1 LLPGSFLLLTASLV
15 AGCADL
21 FLFHLLETFTV
32 LLSVCDKERVDLF
45 GEASSLGGIRLS
57 LLDDLK
63 IVVEDCHERIPP
75 MVF

>member
-1 LLPGSFLLLTASLV
+1 M
-15 AGCADL
+15 
-21 FLFHLLETFTV
+21 

-63 IVVEDCHERIPP
+63 IVVEDCHERIPQWCFDSSGH
-75 MVF
+75 MAHWVSSRVQMWN